1 MMVFFNNIFTYVAS
15 SFANWQKKAF
25 QFKQTWQPFYCCRT
39 STWWAWYHVKRLYRH
54 RKWLLSKIVVQRD
67 GTWLPSLLDTYI
79 RVIIILKNQHSL
91 IPSNDTK
98 YRLPFEV
105 AVYLIKPGLSKV
117 KSCNVPATSTN
128 PGQHN
133 LLVLG

>member
-1 MMVFFNNIFTYVAS
+1 MSHGNN
-15 SFANWQKKAF
+15 NQ
-25 QFKQTWQPFYCCRT
+25 
-39 STWWAWYHVKRLYRH
+39 
-54 RKWLLSKIVVQRD
+54 
-67 GTWLPSLLDTYI
+67 
-79 RVIIILKNQHSL
+79 NQHSL
-91 IPSNDTK
+91 IPLIDTR

-105 AVYLIKPGLSKV
+105 AVYLIKPGLLKV

>member
-1 MMVFFNNIFTYVAS
+1 MGPGYQVFWTLICKGNNNI
-15 SFANWQKKAF
+15 
-25 QFKQTWQPFYCCRT
+25 
-39 STWWAWYHVKRLYRH
+39 
-54 RKWLLSKIVVQRD
+54 
-67 GTWLPSLLDTYI
+67 
-79 RVIIILKNQHSL
+79 KNQHSL

>member
-1 MMVFFNNIFTYVAS
+1 MCKGNHNI
-15 SFANWQKKAF
+15 Q
-25 QFKQTWQPFYCCRT
+25 
-39 STWWAWYHVKRLYRH
+39 
-54 RKWLLSKIVVQRD
+54 
-67 GTWLPSLLDTYI
+67 
-79 RVIIILKNQHSL
+79 NQHSL

-105 AVYLIKPGLSKV
+105 AVYLIKPSLLKA
-117 KSCNVPATSTN
+117 KICNVPATSTN